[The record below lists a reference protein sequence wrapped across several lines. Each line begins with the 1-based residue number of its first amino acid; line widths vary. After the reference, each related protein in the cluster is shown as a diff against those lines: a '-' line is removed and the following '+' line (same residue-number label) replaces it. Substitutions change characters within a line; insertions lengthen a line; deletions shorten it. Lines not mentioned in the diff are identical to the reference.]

1 MHTLRLKLKTNRRMK
16 RILEKRYHMI
26 AYIHNKLVKH
36 VKKQLTKLKKIQDT
50 RLFLQDT
57 VRSRKRRRPA
67 GRSPIRQRPFQG

>member
-36 VKKQLTKLKKIQDT
+36 VKKQLTKLKKKSRIPGSPCKIQSDQE
-50 RLFLQDT
+50 RGED
-57 VRSRKRRRPA
+57 
-67 GRSPIRQRPFQG
+67 RQEGLR